1 MFQTPKS
8 STKPSLLPT
17 DDNDDSQSKRPAKKA
32 NKPLVDDDDDF
43 LSKRPAKQ
51 TAKPL
56 VPEDDADFL
65 SKRPAKKT
73 TKPLVVDDDDFLS
86 KRPPTKSTKSDADGN
101 NASADVKSK
110 DQSANKAKKEWPTL
124 DKPKA
129 TDDLGSY
136 TFFLFFP
143 LNISSIFR

>member
-1 MFQTPKS
+1 MV
-8 STKPSLLPT
+8 
-17 DDNDDSQSKRPAKKA
+17 A
-32 NKPLVDDDDDF
+32 DDDADF

-51 TAKPL
+51 AAKPL
-56 VPEDDADFL
+56 VVDDDADFL